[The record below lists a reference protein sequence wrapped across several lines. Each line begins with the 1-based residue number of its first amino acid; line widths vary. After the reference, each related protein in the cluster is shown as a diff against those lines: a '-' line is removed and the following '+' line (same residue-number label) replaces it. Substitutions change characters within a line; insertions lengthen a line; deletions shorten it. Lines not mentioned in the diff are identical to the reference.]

1 MATQQ
6 ETELRDVATTA
17 ATTQSTNPWG
27 PVGDVLRE
35 HAGTATARAIGIQDY
50 TVINRAVGSPGMQH
64 PKGVHG
70 FVVKPGAEG
79 KQAADLN
86 DVVTRVTE
94 AIQHEPF
101 ISTAVIIPYTTGYF
115 PSHVLSCD
123 APEGHTL
130 AGVYPAAEHV
140 LDLQKGLAQADV
152 VQRGPWSIVVAA
164 MEHGEDGSIR
174 ARVDDPEGDLRKV
187 FVGDG
192 LLLVEAGPTSTAFGV
207 GRLHHIE
214 PGEDGDYIL
223 VLDRYGA
230 LDDADAGDGAGV
242 GADAA
247 ADGAQDDD

>member
-1 MATQQ
+1 MATEQ
-6 ETELRDVATTA
+6 EAELQRVATTA

-35 HAGTATARAIGIQDY
+35 HAGAATARAIGIQDY

-70 FVVKPGAEG
+70 FVVKPGVEG
-79 KQAADLN
+79 KQPADLD

-101 ISTAVIIPYTTGYF
+101 ITTAVIIPHTTGYL

-123 APEGHTL
+123 APEGHAL
-130 AGVYPAAEHV
+130 AAAYPEAQHV

-164 MEHGEDGSIR
+164 MERGDDGSIR
-174 ARVDDPEGDLRKV
+174 ARVHDPDGDLRKV

-192 LLLVEAGPTSTAFGV
+192 LLLVEAGPASTPFGV
-207 GRLHHIE
+207 GRLHHTE
-214 PGEDGDYIL
+214 PGEDGDYVL
-223 VLDRYGA
+223 VLDRYSGL
-230 LDDADAGDGAGV
+230 LDEADGV
-242 GADAA
+242 
-247 ADGAQDDD
+247 ADGAEPAAEGVQDDD